1 MAYLFHDPQFAG
13 AAASCDGARA
23 GAPLS
28 PIEAQVVELALADG
42 PSTLAT
48 ARWRRG
54 LAALFGLRPARPLA
68 SPRLETLRRF
78 VVLTRYARA
87 AAAKEMTKLLGLGF
101 TIEQLCAI
109 QQRIAAV
116 A

>member
-1 MAYLFHDPQFAG
+1 MAYLLHDPQFAS
-13 AAASCDGARA
+13 AAARCDGVRA

-48 ARWRRG
+48 ARWRRA

-68 SPRLETLRRF
+68 SPRLEALRRF
-78 VVLTRYARA
+78 VVLTRHARGG
-87 AAAKEMTKLLGLGF
+87 AAKETAKLLGLGF
-101 TIEQLCAI
+101 TIEQLCAV
-109 QQRIAAV
+109 QQRV
-116 A
+116 ALVA